1 MENNRAK
8 LSLNLVTGE
17 SIRYELDSIA
27 KVIID
32 NGKFY
37 TYNEQGKEI
46 VNVGLR
52 RIQSAT
58 AELYVSEEKRA
69 ETDLR
74 EDTIIIEPING
85 AIKKV
90 DEVLDMIYRLRKDL
104 VDIRVRRSKKE

>member
-8 LSLNLVTGE
+8 LSLNLITGE

-90 DEVLDMIYRLRKDL
+90 DEALDMIYRLRKDL
-104 VDIRVRRSKKE
+104 VDIRSARNQKE

>member
-1 MENNRAK
+1 MENKRAR

-17 SIRYELDSIA
+17 SIRYDLDSIA
-27 KVIID
+27 KVTID

-46 VNVGLR
+46 VNVGIK

-58 AELYVSEEKRA
+58 AELFASEE
-69 ETDLR
+69 EQTDTDSR
-74 EDTIIIEPING
+74 EFNLIES

-90 DEVLDMIYRLRKDL
+90 DEALDMIYRLRKDL
-104 VDIRVRRSKKE
+104 VDIRARQSKKD

>member
-1 MENNRAK
+1 MEDKRAR
-8 LSLNLVTGE
+8 LSLDLITGE

-27 KVIID
+27 KVVID

-58 AELYVSEEKRA
+58 AELFASEEEHV
-69 ETDLR
+69 ETDSR
-74 EDTIIIEPING
+74 EFNLIES

-90 DEVLDMIYRLRKDL
+90 DEALDNIYRLRKDL
-104 VDIRVRRSKKE
+104 VDIRVSLSKKE

>member
-8 LSLNLVTGE
+8 LSLNLITGE

-46 VNVGLR
+46 LNVGLR

-58 AELYVSEEKRA
+58 AEIYVSEEQRA

-90 DEVLDMIYRLRKDL
+90 DEALDMIYRLRKDL
-104 VDIRVRRSKKE
+104 VDIRSARNQKE

>member
-1 MENNRAK
+1 MEDKRAR
-8 LSLNLVTGE
+8 LSLNLITGE
-17 SIRYELDSIA
+17 SIRYDLDSIA
-27 KVIID
+27 KVKID

-37 TYNEQGKEI
+37 TYNEQGKEL

-69 ETDLR
+69 EADSR
-74 EDTIIIEPING
+74 EDTIIIELINS

-104 VDIRVRRSKKE
+104 VDIRSARKQKE